1 MSAWFTDGTIFLAI
15 LALTVVEAV
24 VLIMWH
30 RATGRGLAP
39 LDAVFQL
46 AAGAFLL
53 LAAALAAQGAYF
65 GLIGAALAAA
75 GISHVLDLIRR
86 LDK

>member
-15 LALTVVEAV
+15 LVLTVIESA
-24 VLIMWH
+24 VLIVLR
-30 RATGRGLAP
+30 RATGLRP
-39 LDAVFQL
+39 FDVVFQL

-53 LAAALAAQGAYF
+53 LAAVLALRGAYF

-75 GISHVLDLIRR
+75 GVSHVVDLVRR
-86 LDK
+86 LQK